1 VPLSARVLA
10 LFIVYALLI
19 AIVPRVSAQDV
30 DMVAAPDAQ
39 QAADTVSV
47 AEWMTG
53 LRFDLSATQVGF
65 QNWAEGG
72 VNSFSVSTRL
82 DGHAMRGGNSW
93 RQSYRM
99 RLGFGLINQDGESF
113 RKSEDIIRLA
123 GAFLYRGEDFFQLF
137 QPTISAELRTQFAS
151 GFNFSSDPFGED
163 RDPPVKVSE
172 FFSPAT
178 FTQSV
183 GLTYEP
189 TSWFQQRLGVG
200 AKETIVAIPR
210 LRELYGVDPDDL
222 IRFQVGVESTT
233 ALDVEIAENVR
244 YISGLTLFAAFDQD
258 DLPDMLW
265 ENQIRMSVNSFLDV
279 RFEFTAYYDRDVSAA
294 LQLKEVLAVGVSFS
308 IL

>member
-1 VPLSARVLA
+1 
-10 LFIVYALLI
+10 
-19 AIVPRVSAQDV
+19 
-30 DMVAAPDAQ
+30 MVAAPDAQ
-39 QAADTVSV
+39 QAADTLSV
-47 AEWMTG
+47 DQWMTG

-72 VNSFSVSTRL
+72 VNSFSVATRL
-82 DGHAMRGGNSW
+82 DGHAMRGGESW

-113 RKSEDIIRLA
+113 RKSEDLIRLA
-123 GAFLYRGEDFFQLF
+123 GAFLYRGEDFFRLF
-137 QPTISAELRTQFAS
+137 KPTLSAELRTQFAS

-172 FFSPAT
+172 FFSPGT
-178 FTQSV
+178 FTQSL

-189 TSWFQQRLGVG
+189 APWFQQRLGVG
-200 AKETIVAIPR
+200 AKQTIVALPR
-210 LRELYGVDPDDL
+210 LRTLYGLTPDNL
-222 IRFQVGVESTT
+222 VRLQVGIEAST
-233 ALDVEIAENVR
+233 AVDVVIAENVR
-244 YISGLTLFAAFDQD
+244 YISGLTLFAAFNQE

-279 RFEFTAYYDRDVSAA
+279 RFEFTAYYDRDVSTA
-294 LQLKEVLAVGVSFS
+294 LQMKEVLAVGVSFS

>member
-1 VPLSARVLA
+1 MV
-10 LFIVYALLI
+10 
-19 AIVPRVSAQDV
+19 AQDV

-47 AEWMTG
+47 NQWVTG

-72 VNSFSVSTRL
+72 VNSFSVTTRL
-82 DGHAMRGGNSW
+82 DGHAMRGGDTW
-93 RQSYRM
+93 RQSHRM

-123 GAFLYRGEDFFQLF
+123 GAFLYRGEDFFRLF
-137 QPTISAELRTQFAS
+137 QPTVSAELRTQFAS

-163 RDPPVKVSE
+163 RELPVKVSE

-178 FTQSV
+178 FTQSL

-189 TSWFQQRLGVG
+189 TSWLQQRLGVG
-200 AKETIVAIPR
+200 AKQTIVALPR
-210 LRELYGVDPDDL
+210 LRELYGVDPDDVAHL
-222 IRFQVGVESTT
+222 QLGIESSTSV
-233 ALDVEIAENVR
+233 DVVLAENVR
-244 YISGLTLFAAFDQD
+244 YISGLTLFAAFNQE

-279 RFEFTAYYDRDVSAA
+279 RFEFTAYYDRDVSTA

>member
-1 VPLSARVLA
+1 MPLSARVLA